1 MSRFKIRWVLTHDP
15 IALFEEAARR
25 FQALV
30 AEGSDGEIEV
40 EVLTPTEYGGGV
52 RVSAPEVMRQVVT
65 GELQMSQTYTT
76 VLGKLY
82 DRLWALDLPYLFG
95 SHEHAARVLDGPI
108 GRELLDGLVP
118 HDVRGLAFT
127 YSGGYRILSSTGKAI
142 QSIDDLRGLH
152 VRTAQNPVVTAL
164 FESLGAHPHPAPLQA
179 IPAMTHDG
187 EIEAAESTWPRYWD
201 MGHHRV
207 QPVVNETSHSL
218 FLTAL
223 VVNEAFY
230 QGLPEHL
237 QAVLRDAALQ
247 TAQHERDKSVQDGLK
262 SRATCQGEGGAVHTM
277 SNAESQRFERAARK
291 IHEQFADRFGRDLLE
306 RIASE
311 AFSAAG

>member
-1 MSRFKIRWVLTHDP
+1 MSRYKIRWVLTHDP

-30 AEGSDGEIEV
+30 SEGSNGEIEV
-40 EVLTPTEYGGGV
+40 EVLTPTEYGGGT
-52 RVSAPEVMRQVVT
+52 RVSAPEVMRQVVS

-95 SHEHAARVLDGPI
+95 SHEHAARVLDGPL

-118 HDVRGLAFT
+118 HDIRGLAFT
-127 YSGGYRILSSTGKAI
+127 YSGGYRIVSSTTKAI
-142 QSIDDLRGLH
+142 QSIDDLKGLH
-152 VRTAQNPVVTAL
+152 IRTAENPVVTAL

-179 IPAMTHDG
+179 IPALTQDG
-187 EIEAAESTWPRYWD
+187 EVEAAESTWPRYWD
-201 MGHHRV
+201 LGHHRV

-223 VVNEAFY
+223 VVNESFY
-230 QGLPEHL
+230 QGLPKAL
-237 QAVLRDAALQ
+237 QVVLRDAALE
-247 TAQHERDKSVQDGLK
+247 TARHERDKSVQDGLR
-262 SRATCQGEGGAVHTM
+262 SRAAYQAVGGVVHTM
-277 SNAESQRFERAARK
+277 SSAESQRFERAGRK
-291 IHEQFADRFGRDLLE
+291 IHAQFADRFGPQWLE
-306 RIASE
+306 EIAAE